1 MDNYLENY
9 GICWEINILNTLIKC
24 QDWLNHHTE
33 PKFVHKS
40 YISGLISEVAKIGSF
55 WPFLATFGIEI
66 VTRWWK
72 LVFKYLKSLKTIYT
86 STVCWCNIHATLIFQ
101 DSYLGKTQKLSFLL
115 NSSLKNFNFYKF
127 QSGLAYFWSQ
137 LWSQVQILFL
147 IQVRLPRQCV
157 TFVLHTAGKY
167 KS

>member
-66 VTRWWK
+66 ATRWWK
-72 LVFKYLKSLKTIYT
+72 MFFKCKIWLKTIYT
-86 STVCWCNIHATLIFQ
+86 SMICHCTINATLIFQ
-101 DSYLGKTQKLSFLL
+101 HAYLGKTQKFSFLL
-115 NSSLKNFNFYKF
+115 IPQSKHFNFYKF
-127 QSGLAYFWSQ
+127 QSGLA
-137 LWSQVQILFL
+137 
-147 IQVRLPRQCV
+147 
-157 TFVLHTAGKY
+157 
-167 KS
+167 

>member
-1 MDNYLENY
+1 MT
-9 GICWEINILNTLIKC
+9 EIGT
-24 QDWLNHHTE
+24 
-33 PKFVHKS
+33 
-40 YISGLISEVAKIGSF
+40 F

-72 LVFKYLKSLKTIYT
+72 LVFKYLKSLETIYT
-86 STVCWCNIHATLIFQ
+86 NTVCWCNIHATLIFQ

-147 IQVRLPRQCV
+147 IQVRLPRQCEQSV
-157 TFVLHTAGKY
+157 FKNTTSWKLNFAISWDATLISSFDVWISWVELE
-167 KS
+167 